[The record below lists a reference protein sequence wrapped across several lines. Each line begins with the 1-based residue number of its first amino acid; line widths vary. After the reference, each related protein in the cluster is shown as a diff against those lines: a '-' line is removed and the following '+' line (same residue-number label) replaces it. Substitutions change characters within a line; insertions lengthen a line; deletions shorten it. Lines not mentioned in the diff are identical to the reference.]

1 MELAKPILAILYS
14 NEYVLKEFLAQL
26 ESGLLSEPFYFE
38 GLQRYYGREMGDK
51 LYKRFIE
58 LKGLIKKESLVDFKL
73 WTMEREKLFAWE
85 NKRRLNIDPG
95 YVDESHL
102 ILASSK
108 KRGGRIYLGKGVYA
122 EMEYLYLY
130 GAFRPLY
137 WTYGDYR
144 DKRVKEFFER
154 VRENFLEELK
164 LARKG
169 YKLRLLEFS
178 KDKLY

>member
-1 MELAKPILAILYS
+1 MELSKPIIAILYR
-14 NEYVLKEFLAQL
+14 EE
-26 ESGLLSEPFYFE
+26 GLLKNFLSEISWELISESFYFE
-38 GLQRYYGREMGDK
+38 SLQRYYGKEMGEG
-51 LYKRFIE
+51 LYKRFIS
-58 LKGLIKKESLVDFKL
+58 LKGLMRKEDLLNFKL
-73 WTMEREKLFAWE
+73 WAMKREEYYKRD
-85 NKRRLNIDPG
+85 KRRRLNIDVG

-108 KRGGRIYLGKGVYA
+108 KRGGRIYLGNGIYA

-144 DKRVKEFFER
+144 DER
-154 VRENFLEELK
+154 VRGFFEAVRESFLKELNFT
-164 LARKG
+164 RKG
-169 YKLRLLEFS
+169 HKPWLIDFS

>member
-26 ESGLLSEPFYFE
+26 EFGLLSEPFYFE

-73 WTMEREKLFAWE
+73 WTMEKEKLFALE

-108 KRGGRIYLGKGVYA
+108 KRGGRIYFGKGVYA

>member
-1 MELAKPILAILYS
+1 MELSKPIIALLYREEELFETFLS
-14 NEYVLKEFLAQL
+14 ELKWE
-26 ESGLLSEPFYFE
+26 LLSKSLYFE
-38 GLQRYYGREMGDK
+38 GLQRYYGREMGK
-51 LYKRFIE
+51 GLCKRF
-58 LKGLIKKESLVDFKL
+58 LSLQGLMKKEDLVAFKL
-73 WTMEREKLFAWE
+73 WAMKKEKDYKLE
-85 NKRRLNIDPG
+85 DRRRLNIDVG

-108 KRGGRIYLGKGVYA
+108 KRGGRVYLGNGIYA

-144 DKRVKEFFER
+144 DER
-154 VRENFLEELK
+154 VRGFFEAVRESFLKELNF
-164 LARKG
+164 ARKG
-169 YKLRLLEFS
+169 HKLWLLDFS

>member
-26 ESGLLSEPFYFE
+26 EFGLLSEPFYFE